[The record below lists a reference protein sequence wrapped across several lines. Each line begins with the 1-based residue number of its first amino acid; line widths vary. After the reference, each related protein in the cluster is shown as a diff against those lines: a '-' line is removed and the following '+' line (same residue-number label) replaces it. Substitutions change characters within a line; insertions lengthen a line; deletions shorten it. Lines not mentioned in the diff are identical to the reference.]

1 MPSKFTN
8 LTIRETRFSLRLV
21 IIIVIILSSVWL
33 WKKEKIQITQLK
45 KVSAEK
51 QLVVKIPELEKQIQS
66 YGDPGRIKSRESKK
80 ITRNDLVL
88 KGIFFQNNMYFVLI
102 GDTFYKK
109 GDTCGN
115 FDILNIDLNYVT
127 IQDINTKQTEVLRF
141 SD

>member
-1 MPSKFTN
+1 MLSKFTN
-8 LTIRETRFSLRLV
+8 LIIRETRFSLRLV

-33 WKKEKIQITQLK
+33 WKKEKIQIQHLK
-45 KVSAEK
+45 KIKEEK

-66 YGDPGRIKSRESKK
+66 YGNSGRIESQESKK
-80 ITRNDLVL
+80 ITRKDLVL

-127 IQDINTKQTEVLRF
+127 IQDRNTKQTEVLRF